1 MVGDVVGNVTDAVAG
16 DVVGDAVSNVIS
28 KGAVVVTNKDVDT
41 EGVIPGTVV
50 KFAADLV
57 SGLLADSDFR
67 SDDLR
72 LSLAPAPR
80 FVAVLQLD
88 FESMFVSSFESKG
101 APDFMPRFAPNL
113 EADFEVVSA
122 AAEWSLECSGAE
134 LDMDEASVALKLAD
148 DAGRVAVEAAG
159 GAAGMRIASTCI
171 GVPQVRLHSMSQWR
185 GV

>member
-1 MVGDVVGNVTDAVAG
+1 
-16 DVVGDAVSNVIS
+16 
-28 KGAVVVTNKDVDT
+28 
-41 EGVIPGTVV
+41 
-50 KFAADLV
+50 
-57 SGLLADSDFR
+57 
-67 SDDLR
+67 
-72 LSLAPAPR
+72 
-80 FVAVLQLD
+80 VLQLD

>member
-1 MVGDVVGNVTDAVAG
+1 VVGDVVGNVTDAVAG

-72 LSLAPAPR
+72 LSLALAPR
-80 FVAVLQLD
+80 F
-88 FESMFVSSFESKG
+88 
-101 APDFMPRFAPNL
+101 
-113 EADFEVVSA
+113 
-122 AAEWSLECSGAE
+122 
-134 LDMDEASVALKLAD
+134 
-148 DAGRVAVEAAG
+148 
-159 GAAGMRIASTCI
+159 
-171 GVPQVRLHSMSQWR
+171 
-185 GV
+185 